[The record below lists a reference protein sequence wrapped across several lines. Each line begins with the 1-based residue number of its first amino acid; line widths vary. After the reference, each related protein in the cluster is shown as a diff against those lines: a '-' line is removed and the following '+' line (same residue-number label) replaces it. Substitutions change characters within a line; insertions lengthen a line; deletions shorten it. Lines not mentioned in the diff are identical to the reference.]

1 MFTDSKAEDAPLGR
15 NKSAHT
21 QLEGAKSVPQQ
32 VTVGDLLSMGVPMDV
47 LAKTL
52 SGK

>member
-1 MFTDSKAEDAPLGR
+1 MFTDSKAEDAPLAR